1 MNPTPVPPQPA
12 DPDPRMPVGGGAQI
26 SDAEQYLLEGVRRRD
41 AEAWSQLV
49 GRFEGRLVAFA
60 RGKSIKGADAEDL
73 VQDTFVQFLRGL
85 DRFRGEASLETYL
98 FLILRRRIVEWFRGK
113 NVRSCTISDPDAAEG
128 AAGVR
133 GASADASASW
143 YVRRDERR
151 DVARGALSSALRA
164 FVGRMREEKNFRD
177 LQIVEMLFYAQL
189 RNSQVA
195 RELGLDE
202 KYVALLKHRW
212 IKQLRGRLGDAAAA
226 GGEMDAEDLR
236 AESLLSEI
244 WEEQRPSCPKRSTLG
259 GYLLGTL
266 DGEWQG
272 YVAFHVN
279 RLGCRFCLANL
290 EDLRRQTAAEPMVV
304 RERVMQSTVGFFAG
318 K

>member
-1 MNPTPVPPQPA
+1 M
-12 DPDPRMPVGGGAQI
+12 DPDPTPAPTTEGQF
-26 SDAEQYLLEGVRRRD
+26 SNAEQYLLDGVRRRD

-49 GRFEGRLVAFA
+49 SRYEGRLVAFA
-60 RGKSIKGADAEDL
+60 RGKAIKGADAEDL

-113 NVRSCTISDPDAAEG
+113 HVRSCTISDPDAAPEG
-128 AAGVR
+128 AVGARGV
-133 GASADASASW
+133 SADASASW
-143 YVRRDERR
+143 YVRREERR
-151 DVARGALSSALRA
+151 DIAREALSSALRA

-177 LQIVEMLFYAQL
+177 LQIIEMLFYAQL
-189 RNSQVA
+189 RNTQVA
-195 RELGLDE
+195 RDLGLDE

-212 IKQLRGRLGDAAAA
+212 IKQLRGQVGAAAS
-226 GGEMDAEDLR
+226 GEMDAQDLS
-236 AESLLSEI
+236 AESMLSEI

-266 DGEWQG
+266 DSDWQG

-290 EDLRRQTAAEPMVV
+290 EDLRRQTAEEPRVV